1 VTSEP
6 LTKNERIRR
15 LRLRDIRNYLR
26 GRYGHTLP
34 DDDAGRE
41 DLRELLYP
49 ISVGPNAAIKM
60 PKAIE
65 IWAPW
70 MNPAEVGEL
79 IDQINQMPIWL
90 RKPKGR
96 ELGKRLRVTN
106 QMRQQW
112 GLWTIKPCDLTDEQ
126 LAEWRK
132 ARDRERKRRKRQQ
145 TRAQYLAGFTNS
157 ERQTHPWLAL
167 GIKRRAYYK
176 RLKKYG
182 SADGAPGSSALKLL
196 QHRNNP
202 VHQSKPQVSRAIHA
216 ASSPKLNINRKSRR
230 NRTAESIAAD
240 ATNRPRVLRN
250 NPVHQSKRRPRVLR
264 TQPVSP
270 SDSIAGIGH
279 NLGPPLNSPIDL
291 PELVD
296 DWRNANANASCAGCR
311 PAEIDWPAA
320 AAASLDIP
328 TFLLRGHPDCVL
340 GERPLPDA
348 AE

>member
-1 VTSEP
+1 VTREVN
-6 LTKNERIRR
+6 KDERIRR
-15 LRLRDIRNYLR
+15 LRLRDMRNYLR

-41 DLRELLYP
+41 DLRELLNP

-70 MNPAEVGEL
+70 MNPKEAGEL
-79 IDQINQMPIWL
+79 MDDINLMPIWL

-112 GLWTIKPCDLTDEQ
+112 RLWTVAPYDMTDEQ

-157 ERQTHPWLAL
+157 ERQTKPWLAL

-202 VHQSKPQVSRAIHA
+202 VHQSKRQVSRAIHA
-216 ASSPKLNINRKSRR
+216 ASRPRLNINRKGRR
-230 NRTAESIAAD
+230 NRTAENVAAD
-240 ATNRPRVLRN
+240 ATNRSHVLRN
-250 NPVHQSKRRPRVLR
+250 NPVHQSADRVLR
-264 TQPVSP
+264 TQPVHQT
-270 SDSIAGIGH
+270 ALGIGH
-279 NLGPPLNSPIDL
+279 NAGPPLNGLVDL

-296 DWRNANANASCAGCR
+296 ANADAACAGCR

-328 TFLLRGHPDCVL
+328 TFLLRGHHDCVL
-340 GERPLPDA
+340 GDS
-348 AE
+348 

>member
-1 VTSEP
+1 MTREVN
-6 LTKNERIRR
+6 KDERIRR
-15 LRLRDIRNYLR
+15 LRLRDMRNYLR

-41 DLRELLYP
+41 DLRELLNP

-70 MNPAEVGEL
+70 MNPKEAGEL
-79 IDQINQMPIWL
+79 MDDINLMPIWL

-112 GLWTIKPCDLTDEQ
+112 RLWTVAPYDMTDEQ

-157 ERQTHPWLAL
+157 ERQTKPWLAL

-202 VHQSKPQVSRAIHA
+202 VHQSKRQVSRAIHA
-216 ASSPKLNINRKSRR
+216 ASRPRLNINRKGRS
-230 NRTAESIAAD
+230 NRTAESVAAD
-240 ATNRPRVLRN
+240 ATN
-250 NPVHQSKRRPRVLR
+250 RPRVLR

-270 SDSIAGIGH
+270 SDGIAGIGH
-279 NLGPPLNSPIDL
+279 NAGPPLNSPIDL
-291 PELVD
+291 PEMVD

-320 AAASLDIP
+320 AAASLDVP
-328 TFLLRGHPDCVL
+328 TFLLRGHPDCV
-340 GERPLPDA
+340 RRDS
-348 AE
+348 

>member
-1 VTSEP
+1 MTREVNKDET
-6 LTKNERIRR
+6 IRR
-15 LRLRDIRNYLR
+15 LRLRDMRNYLR
-26 GRYGHTLP
+26 CRYGHTLP

-49 ISVGPNAAIKM
+49 ISVGANAAIKM

-70 MNPAEVGEL
+70 MNPAEAGEL

-157 ERQTHPWLAL
+157 ARQTKPWLVL

-202 VHQSKPQVSRAIHA
+202 VHQSKRHVSRAVQA
-216 ASSPKLNINRKSRR
+216 TSRPKLNINRKGRS
-230 NRTAESIAAD
+230 NRTAENIAAD
-240 ATNRPRVLRN
+240 ATNRPHVLRN
-250 NPVHQSKRRPRVLR
+250 NPVHLSADRVLR
-264 TQPVSP
+264 TQPVS
-270 SDSIAGIGH
+270 STVSGIGH
-279 NLGPPLNSPIDL
+279 NTGPPLNSPIDL

-296 DWRNANANASCAGCR
+296 DWRNANTDAACAGCR
-311 PAEIDWPAA
+311 PAEIDWQAVA
-320 AAASLDIP
+320 LASLDIP

-340 GERPLPDA
+340 GDS
-348 AE
+348 

>member
-1 VTSEP
+1 MTREVNKDET
-6 LTKNERIRR
+6 IRR
-15 LRLRDIRNYLR
+15 LRLRDMRNYLR
-26 GRYGHTLP
+26 CRYGHTLP

-70 MNPAEVGEL
+70 MNTKEAAEL
-79 IDQINQMPIWL
+79 IDDINLMPIWH

-96 ELGKRLRVTN
+96 ELGKRLRVTD

-157 ERQTHPWLAL
+157 ARQTKPWLAL

-196 QHRNNP
+196 QQRNNP
-202 VHQSKPQVSRAIHA
+202 VHQSKRQVSRAVQA
-216 ASSPKLNINRKSRR
+216 TSRPRLNINQKGRR

-240 ATNRPRVLRN
+240 ATNRPHVLRN
-250 NPVHQSKRRPRVLR
+250 NPVHQSADRVLR
-264 TQPVSP
+264 TQPVHQTAP
-270 SDSIAGIGH
+270 SIGH
-279 NLGPPLNSPIDL
+279 NAGPLNSPVDL

-296 DWRNANANASCAGCR
+296 DWRNANADAACAGCR

-340 GERPLPDA
+340 GGTE
-348 AE
+348 